1 MASNRTNTSDKLG
14 RSVYR
19 PYLRHDESSSDVSDF
34 ADNEEIATIE
44 NHADKT
50 NETIQQQF
58 ENSSDSA
65 LSSDE
70 DLSSTVQGKDNSGSY
85 IIQTF
90 LIGTCA
96 IIGLIF
102 FRKDIYRFMNK
113 NINHS
118 EISFWL
124 LYSMKTLFR
133 VTNRVSYTNIF
144 LGLYGRSE

>member
-96 IIGLIF
+96 TIGLIF
-102 FRKDIYRFMNK
+102 FSKDIYRFMK
-113 NINHS
+113 KKYQS
-118 EISFWL
+118 
-124 LYSMKTLFR
+124 
-133 VTNRVSYTNIF
+133 
-144 LGLYGRSE
+144 